1 MKKNFKSID
10 ELHAYIEKQA
20 KQIIKYYYT
29 DFKNYDRPEIMKHT
43 GAKTEEVYIILR
55 ESGSYL
61 YSRAELL
68 DQGRD
73 FGRVVM
79 DYYTT
84 DKTAKYYKIDFYNL
98 TVEAI
103 APGLPLDIKK
113 ELNEKQRERLTA

>member
-1 MKKNFKSID
+1 MKKKFNNID
-10 ELHAYIEKQA
+10 ALHAYIEKQA
-20 KQIIKYYYT
+20 KNTIKYYYT
-29 DFKNYDRPEIMKHT
+29 DFKNYDRVEIMKHT
-43 GAKTEEVYIILR
+43 GAKTKDVYIIFR

-61 YSRAELL
+61 YSREELT
-68 DQGRD
+68 DSRRD